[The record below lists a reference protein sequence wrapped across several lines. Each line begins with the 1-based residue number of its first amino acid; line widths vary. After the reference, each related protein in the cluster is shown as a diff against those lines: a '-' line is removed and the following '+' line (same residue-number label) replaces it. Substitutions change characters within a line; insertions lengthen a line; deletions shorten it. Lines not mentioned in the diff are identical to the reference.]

1 MKAGE
6 ALRNNDVD
14 RYRRR
19 FYSLC
24 HSAATCFRAHRK
36 GKTAR
41 RPTDRSVGRPRS
53 ACQTDSGS
61 GVATLFDF
69 APRAPSASV
78 RSTLCVRQSGPKKAR
93 FTGGRG
99 GGLLHKHH
107 ELFSPLLSLCPLRRA
122 ELEPSELVRTHFR
135 VACPSFRP

>member
-1 MKAGE
+1 MNEGGE

-36 GKTAR
+36 EKTAAD
-41 RPTDRSVGRPRS
+41 RPIDRSAGQDPRVKPIP
-53 ACQTDSGS
+53 D
-61 GVATLFDF
+61 
-69 APRAPSASV
+69 PASPPCSILPLEL